1 MAFAMLTAGYQRSMA
16 GINVHMVECQSAV
29 DNCLLDTRFLQGCSG
44 CVAGRLSPVLSIAID
59 CKNKTLNR
67 G

>member
-1 MAFAMLTAGYQRSMA
+1 MALAMLVSGSQHSMT
-16 GINVHMVECQSAV
+16 GINMHTFECQSAV
-29 DNCLLDTRFLQGCSG
+29 CDCPLDTRFLQGCSE
-44 CVAGRLSPVLSIAID
+44 CVAGRLSPVLSTAID